1 MSKNRNQNQNVAA
14 IAATVASA
22 IEKAVE
28 RPAPDTNTSTAPIVE
43 VQKVAEAPKIPGL
56 PANFNK
62 DAFLAQHNGNKS
74 AAIRALRAMGMEV
87 GPIAKAMEVKYQH
100 VRNVLLQPLGAKIA
114 PVTSAPS
121 APTTQTED
129 TETEQNTAAA

>member
-1 MSKNRNQNQNVAA
+1 MSKNSNRNHV
-14 IAATVASA
+14 AATVAAA

-28 RPAPDTNTSTAPIVE
+28 QPAPEATTSTAPVVE
-43 VQKVAEAPKIPGL
+43 VKVAEQPKAIPGL

-87 GPIAKAMEVKYQH
+87 GPISKAMEVKYQH

-121 APTTQTED
+121 APTTETGKN

>member
-1 MSKNRNQNQNVAA
+1 MSKNSNRNHV
-14 IAATVASA
+14 AATVAAA

-28 RPAPDTNTSTAPIVE
+28 QPAPDTSTSTAPVVE
-43 VQKVAEAPKIPGL
+43 VQKTAEQPKIPGL

-87 GPIAKAMEVKYQH
+87 GPISKAMEVKYQH

-121 APTTQTED
+121 APTTETGKN